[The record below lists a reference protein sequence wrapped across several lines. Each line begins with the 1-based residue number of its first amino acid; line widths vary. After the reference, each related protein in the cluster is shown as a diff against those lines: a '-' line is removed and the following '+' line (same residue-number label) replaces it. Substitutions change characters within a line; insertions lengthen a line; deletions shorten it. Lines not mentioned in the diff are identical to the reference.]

1 MQAAGE
7 PYDREKAFAEFK
19 PVEGVKVLGHRIIHT
34 HAKDA
39 KVFPD
44 VGRMEVP
51 LGEGWIDWPKYVANL
66 RSVGYDGYFA
76 IEREV
81 GENPVVD
88 ITKAIE
94 YLRTL

>member
-1 MQAAGE
+1 MQQAGE
-7 PYDREKAFAEFK
+7 PYDREKAFADFK
-19 PVEGVKVLGHRIIHT
+19 PVEGVKILGKHIIHT

-44 VGRMEVP
+44 IGRKEVP
-51 LGEGWIDWPKYVANL
+51 LGEGWIDWPKYVENL
-66 RSVGYDGYFA
+66 RSVGYKGYFA

-81 GENPVVD
+81 GENPAAD
-88 ITKAIE
+88 IKKAID